1 MLRVLWLIGANF
13 SQLWAVTSM
22 NLRNVPQRWSSSLV
36 AVLGVGGVTLVLIAL
51 LSIAAGFQAAL
62 EGSGSEDVAI
72 IMRAG
77 STNELSGGFGSD
89 TVSVVSDAP
98 GIKHASGAADVEK
111 SLVGKPILSPE
122 LYVLVD
128 GKMKGKDASTNLPLR
143 GVSPMAPLVR
153 KSFKL
158 EDGRMFHEGTNEV
171 IVGNGVVQNY
181 DGLEVG
187 KTVRWGGANW
197 QVVGRFTDRAGI
209 AESEVWGDTRVVQQ
223 AWRRGNS
230 FQSLRVKL
238 ENPAALKTLKDALTK
253 DPRVRVD
260 VKSER
265 AFYIDQQ
272 KLMSTIIK
280 YVGWTLA
287 ILMGLAA
294 LFAALNTLYNAVAN
308 RVREIATLRALG
320 FGGFTVALSVL
331 VEAIL
336 LGAVGGLIGGVLAL
350 LFLNGMHSST
360 MNWSSFSQM
369 TFAFTVTPKL
379 MMTGIV
385 YGLILTFIAGI
396 LPSIRAARLPI
407 TAGLREL

>member
-1 MLRVLWLIGANF
+1 MSNPFAQIA
-13 SQLWAVTSM
+13 AVTGM
-22 NLRNVPQRWSSSLV
+22 NLRNIPQRWSSSLV

-77 STNELSGGFGSD
+77 STNELSGGFGVD
-89 TVSVVSDAP
+89 TVTVVSDAP
-98 GIKHASGAADVEK
+98 GIKKASGAGVEK
-111 SLVGKPILSPE
+111 GLSGKPILSPE

-153 KSFKL
+153 KSFDL
-158 EDGRMFHEGTNEV
+158 AEGRMFREGTNEV
-171 IVGNGVVQNY
+171 IVGDGVVQNY

-197 QVVGRFTDRAGI
+197 TVVGRFTDKAGI

-265 AFYIDQQ
+265 AFYVDQQ
-272 KLMSTIIK
+272 KLMSTIIN

-287 ILMGLAA
+287 ILMGVAA
-294 LFAALNTLYNAVAN
+294 LFAALNTLYNAVAS

-320 FGGFTVALSVL
+320 FGGFPVVVSVL
-331 VEAIL
+331 VEAMI

-379 MMTGIV
+379 MITGII
-385 YGLILTFIAGI
+385 YGLILTFLAGI
-396 LPSIRAARLPI
+396 LPGIRAARLPI
-407 TAGLREL
+407 TSGLREL

>member
-1 MLRVLWLIGANF
+1 MANPF
-13 SQLWAVTSM
+13 SQIAAVTGM
-22 NLRNVPQRWSSSLV
+22 NLRNIPQRWSSSLV
-36 AVLGVGGVTLVLIAL
+36 AVLGIGGVTLVLIAL

-77 STNELSGGFGSD
+77 STNELSGGFGVD
-89 TVSVVSDAP
+89 TVTVVGDAP
-98 GIKHASGAADVEK
+98 GIRKAAPGKLVDA

-153 KSFKL
+153 KSFNL
-158 EDGRMFHEGTNEV
+158 VEGRMFKEGTNEV
-171 IVGNGVVQNY
+171 IVGDGVVQSY
-181 DGLEVG
+181 DGLNVG
-187 KTVRWGGANW
+187 QVVRWGGANW
-197 QVVGRFTDRAGI
+197 SVVGRFTDKQGI

-230 FQSLRVKL
+230 YQSIRVKL
-238 ENPAALKTLKDALTK
+238 ESPAALKTLKDALTK

-265 AFYIDQQ
+265 AFYVDQQ
-272 KLMSTIIK
+272 KLMSTIIN

-287 ILMGLAA
+287 VMMGIAA

-320 FGGFTVALSVL
+320 FGGFPVVVSVL
-331 VEAIL
+331 VEAMI

-350 LFLNGMHSST
+350 VFLNGMHSST
-360 MNWSSFSQM
+360 MNWASFSQM
-369 TFAFTVTPKL
+369 TFAFTVTPQL
-379 MMTGIV
+379 MVTGII
-385 YGLILTFIAGI
+385 YGLILCFIAGI
-396 LPSIRAARLPI
+396 LPGIRAARLPI

>member
-1 MLRVLWLIGANF
+1 MANPF
-13 SQLWAVTSM
+13 AQIAAVTGM
-22 NLRNVPQRWSSSLV
+22 NLRNIPQRWSSSLV
-36 AVLGVGGVTLVLIAL
+36 AVLGIGGVTLVLIAL

-77 STNELSGGFGSD
+77 STNELSGGFGVD
-89 TVSVVSDAP
+89 TVTVVGDAP
-98 GIKHASGAADVEK
+98 GIKKATPGKLVSA

-128 GKMKGKDASTNLPLR
+128 GKMKGKEASTNLPLR

-153 KSFKL
+153 KSFEL
-158 EDGRMFHEGTNEV
+158 VEGRMFKEGTNEV
-171 IVGNGVVQNY
+171 IVGNGVVQSY
-181 DGLEVG
+181 DGLDVG
-187 KTVRWGGANW
+187 KVVRWGGANW
-197 QVVGRFTDRAGI
+197 TVVGRFTDKQGI
-209 AESEVWGDTRVVQQ
+209 AESEAWGDTRVVQQ

-230 FQSLRVKL
+230 FQSIRVKL
-238 ENPAALKTLKDALTK
+238 ESPAALKTLKDALTK

-265 AFYIDQQ
+265 AFYVDQQ
-272 KLMSTIIK
+272 KLMSTIIN

-287 ILMGLAA
+287 VMMGIAA

-320 FGGFTVALSVL
+320 FGGFPVVVSVL
-331 VEAIL
+331 VEAMI

-350 LFLNGMHSST
+350 VFLNGMHSST

-369 TFAFTVTPKL
+369 TFAFTVTPQL
-379 MMTGIV
+379 MVTGII
-385 YGLILTFIAGI
+385 YGLILCFVAGI
-396 LPSIRAARLPI
+396 LPGIRAARLPI

>member
-1 MLRVLWLIGANF
+1 MANPF
-13 SQLWAVTSM
+13 AQIAAVTGM
-22 NLRNVPQRWSSSLV
+22 NLRNIPQRWSSSLV
-36 AVLGVGGVTLVLIAL
+36 AVLGIGGVTLVLIAL

-77 STNELSGGFGSD
+77 STNELSGGFGVD
-89 TVSVVSDAP
+89 TVTVVSDAP
-98 GIKHASGAADVEK
+98 GIRKAAPGK
-111 SLVGKPILSPE
+111 LVDAGLVNKPILSPE

-153 KSFKL
+153 KSFEL
-158 EDGRMFHEGTNEV
+158 VEGRMFKEGTNEV
-171 IVGNGVVQNY
+171 IVGDGVVQSY
-181 DGLEVG
+181 DGLAVG
-187 KTVRWGGANW
+187 QVVRWGGANW
-197 QVVGRFTDRAGI
+197 TVVGRFTDRQGI

-230 FQSLRVKL
+230 YQSIRVKL

-265 AFYIDQQ
+265 AFYVDQQ
-272 KLMSTIIK
+272 KLMSTIIN

-287 ILMGLAA
+287 IMMGIAA

-320 FGGFTVALSVL
+320 FGGFPVVVSVL
-331 VEAIL
+331 VEAMI

-350 LFLNGMHSST
+350 VFLNGMHSST
-360 MNWSSFSQM
+360 MNWASFSQM
-369 TFAFTVTPKL
+369 TFAFTVTPQL
-379 MMTGIV
+379 MLTGII
-385 YGLILTFIAGI
+385 YGLILCFVAGI
-396 LPSIRAARLPI
+396 LPGIRAARLPI

>member
-1 MLRVLWLIGANF
+1 MANPF
-13 SQLWAVTSM
+13 AQIAAVTGM
-22 NLRNVPQRWSSSLV
+22 NLRNIPQRWSSSLV
-36 AVLGVGGVTLVLIAL
+36 AVLGIGGVTLVLIAL

-62 EGSGSEDVAI
+62 EGSGSDDVAI

-77 STNELSGGFGSD
+77 STNELSGGFGTD
-89 TVSVVSDAP
+89 TVTVVSDSP
-98 GIKHASGAADVEK
+98 GIKKAAAGKNVNASLA
-111 SLVGKPILSPE
+111 GKPILSPE

-153 KSFKL
+153 KSFDL
-158 EDGRMFHEGTNEV
+158 VEGRMFKEGTNEV
-171 IVGNGVVQNY
+171 VVGNGVVQSY

-197 QVVGRFTDRAGI
+197 TVVGRFTDKAGI

-230 FQSLRVKL
+230 FQSIRVKL

-265 AFYIDQQ
+265 AFYVDQQ
-272 KLMSTIIK
+272 KLMSTIIN

-287 ILMGLAA
+287 IMMGIAA

-320 FGGFTVALSVL
+320 FGGFPVVVSVL
-331 VEAIL
+331 VEAMI

-350 LFLNGMHSST
+350 VFLNGMHSST
-360 MNWSSFSQM
+360 MNWASFSQM
-369 TFAFTVTPKL
+369 TFAFTVTPRL
-379 MMTGIV
+379 MVTGII
-385 YGLILTFIAGI
+385 YGLILCFIAGI
-396 LPSIRAARLPI
+396 LPGIRAARLPI

>member
-1 MLRVLWLIGANF
+1 MANPF
-13 SQLWAVTSM
+13 AQIAAVTGM
-22 NLRNVPQRWSSSLV
+22 NLRNIPQRWSSSLV
-36 AVLGVGGVTLVLIAL
+36 AVLGIGGVTLVLIAL

-62 EGSGSEDVAI
+62 EGSGSDDVAI

-89 TVSVVSDAP
+89 TVTVVSDAP
-98 GIKHASGAADVEK
+98 GIRKATAGKNVDA

-153 KSFKL
+153 KHFQL
-158 EDGRMFHEGTNEV
+158 VEGRMFTEGMNEV
-171 IVGNGVVQNY
+171 IVGNGVVLNY

-187 KTVRWGGANW
+187 KIVRWGGANW
-197 QVVGRFTDRAGI
+197 TVVGRFTDQAGI
-209 AESEVWGDTRVVQQ
+209 TESEVWGDTRVVQQ

-230 FQSLRVKL
+230 FQSIRVKL
-238 ENPAALKTLKDALTK
+238 ESAAALKTLKDALTK

-265 AFYIDQQ
+265 AFYADQQ
-272 KLMSTIIK
+272 KLMSTIIN

-287 ILMGLAA
+287 IMMGIAA

-320 FGGFTVALSVL
+320 FGGFPVVVSVL
-331 VEAIL
+331 VEAMI

-360 MNWSSFSQM
+360 MNWASFSQM
-369 TFAFTVTPKL
+369 TFAFTVTPQL
-379 MMTGIV
+379 MLTGII

-396 LPSIRAARLPI
+396 LPGIRAARLPI

>member
-1 MLRVLWLIGANF
+1 MANPIAQVL
-13 SQLWAVTSM
+13 AVTGM
-22 NLRNVPQRWSSSLV
+22 NLRNIPQRWSSSLV
-36 AVLGVGGVTLVLIAL
+36 AVLGIGGVTLVLIAL

-62 EGSGSEDVAI
+62 EGSGSEDVAM

-77 STNELSGGFGSD
+77 STNELSGGFGVD
-89 TVSVVSDAP
+89 TVTVVSDAP
-98 GIKHASGAADVEK
+98 GIRKASGPGVEK
-111 SLVGKPILSPE
+111 GQAGKPILSPE

-158 EDGRMFHEGTNEV
+158 EQGRMFREGTNEV
-171 IVGNGVVQNY
+171 IVGNGVIAEY
-181 DGLEVG
+181 DGLDVG

-197 QVVGRFTDRAGI
+197 SVVGRFSDKAGI

-230 FQSLRVKL
+230 FQSIRVKL
-238 ENPAALKTLKDALTK
+238 ENVAALKTLKDSLTK

-265 AFYIDQQ
+265 SFYADQQ
-272 KLMSTIIK
+272 KLMSTIIN

-287 ILMGLAA
+287 VMMGIAA

-320 FGGFTVALSVL
+320 FGGFPVVVSVL
-331 VEAIL
+331 VEAMI

-350 LFLNGMHSST
+350 VFLNGMHSST
-360 MNWSSFSQM
+360 MNWASFSQM
-369 TFAFTVTPKL
+369 TFAFTVTPEL
-379 MMTGIV
+379 MVTGII
-385 YGLILTFIAGI
+385 YGLILCFIAGI
-396 LPSIRAARLPI
+396 LPGIRAARLPI

>member
-1 MLRVLWLIGANF
+1 MSNPF
-13 SQLWAVTSM
+13 SQIAAVTGM
-22 NLRNVPQRWSSSLV
+22 NLRNIPQRWSSSLV

-62 EGSGSEDVAI
+62 EGSGSDDVAI

-77 STNELSGGFGSD
+77 STNELSGGFGVD
-89 TVSVVSDAP
+89 TVTVVSDAP
-98 GIKHASGAADVEK
+98 GIRKDD
-111 SLVGKPILSPE
+111 GKPILSPE
-122 LYVLVD
+122 MYVLVD

-158 EDGRMFHEGTNEV
+158 EEGRMFREGTNEV
-171 IVGNGVVQNY
+171 VVGNGVVQSY
-181 DGLEVG
+181 DGLDVG
-187 KTVRWGGANW
+187 KTVRWGGGNW
-197 QVVGRFTDRAGI
+197 TVVGRFSDRAGI

-230 FQSLRVKL
+230 YQSIRVKL
-238 ENPAALKTLKDALTK
+238 ESPAALKTLKDALTK

-265 AFYIDQQ
+265 AFYADQQ
-272 KLMSTIIK
+272 KLMSTIIN

-287 ILMGLAA
+287 VMMGIAA

-320 FGGFTVALSVL
+320 FGGFPVVVSVL
-331 VEAIL
+331 VEAMI
-336 LGAVGGLIGGVLAL
+336 LGAVGGLIGGLLAL

-360 MNWSSFSQM
+360 MNWASFSQM
-369 TFAFTVTPKL
+369 TFAFTVTPRL
-379 MMTGIV
+379 MITGII

-396 LPSIRAARLPI
+396 LPGIRAARLPI

>member
-1 MLRVLWLIGANF
+1 MANPF
-13 SQLWAVTSM
+13 AQIAAVTGM
-22 NLRNVPQRWSSSLV
+22 NLRNIPQRWSSSLV
-36 AVLGVGGVTLVLIAL
+36 AVLGIGGVTLVLIAL

-77 STNELSGGFGSD
+77 SSNELSGGFGSD
-89 TVSVVSDAP
+89 TVTVVSDAP
-98 GIKHASGAADVEK
+98 GIKKASAGKNIDP
-111 SLVGKPILSPE
+111 SLVGKPIMSPE

-128 GKMKGKDASTNLPLR
+128 GKKKGKDASTNLLLR

-153 KSFKL
+153 KSFEL
-158 EDGRMFHEGTNEV
+158 VEGRMFREGTNEV
-171 IVGNGVVQNY
+171 VVGNGVVQSY
-181 DGLEVG
+181 DGLDVG

-197 QVVGRFTDRAGI
+197 TVVGRFTDKAGI

-238 ENPAALKTLKDALTK
+238 ENAAALKTLKDALTK

-265 AFYIDQQ
+265 AFYADQQ
-272 KLMSTIIK
+272 KLMSTIIN

-287 ILMGLAA
+287 VMMGIAA

-320 FGGFTVALSVL
+320 FGGFPVMFSVL
-331 VEAIL
+331 VEAMI

-360 MNWSSFSQM
+360 MNWASFSQM

-379 MMTGIV
+379 MMTGII

-396 LPSIRAARLPI
+396 LPGIRAARLPI

>member
-1 MLRVLWLIGANF
+1 MANPIT
-13 SQLWAVTSM
+13 QIVAVTGM
-22 NLRNVPQRWSSSLV
+22 NLRNIPQRWSSSLV
-36 AVLGVGGVTLVLIAL
+36 AVLGIGGVTLVLIAL

-62 EGSGSEDVAI
+62 EGSGSDDVAI

-77 STNELSGGFGSD
+77 STNELSGGFGVD
-89 TVSVVSDAP
+89 TVTVVSDAP
-98 GIKHASGAADVEK
+98 GIKKAD
-111 SLVGKPILSPE
+111 GKPILSPE

-143 GVSPMAPLVR
+143 GVGPMAPLLR
-153 KSFKL
+153 KHFKL
-158 EDGRMFHEGTNEV
+158 VQGRMFKEGTNEV
-171 IVGNGVVQNY
+171 IVGDGVVQSY
-181 DGLEVG
+181 DGLNVG
-187 KTVRWGGANW
+187 QVVRWGGANW
-197 QVVGRFTDRAGI
+197 SVVGRFTDKQGI

-230 FQSLRVKL
+230 YQSIRVKL
-238 ENPAALKTLKDALTK
+238 ESPAALKTLKDALTK

-265 AFYIDQQ
+265 AFYVDQQ
-272 KLMSTIIK
+272 KLMSTIIN

-287 ILMGLAA
+287 VMMGIAA

-320 FGGFTVALSVL
+320 FGGFPVVVSVL
-331 VEAIL
+331 VEAMI

-350 LFLNGMHSST
+350 VFLNGMHSST
-360 MNWSSFSQM
+360 MNWASFSQM
-369 TFAFTVTPKL
+369 TFAFTVTPQL
-379 MMTGIV
+379 MVTGII
-385 YGLILTFIAGI
+385 YGLILCFVAGI
-396 LPSIRAARLPI
+396 LPGIRAARLPI